1 MMSNR
6 RTLIILLVL
15 VALTGGGRFWAKSH
29 RATWDSGFN
38 RHAELFKSVIEEAR
52 EVSARREAAVYGL
65 GDSSY
70 QTQIQEFAGRS
81 RLGNITVR
89 PRGNAEVGDYVL
101 MVDIENSDHRY
112 GRNQIFTF
120 LYNCEVMIPRVR
132 TTSLSIRPASEG
144 TRKLDPGTDRDDL
157 WKLEQVIFTK
167 RSPEK
172 LN

>member
-1 MMSNR
+1 MSNR

-15 VALTGGGRFWAKSH
+15 VALTGAGRFWAKSH
-29 RATWDSGFN
+29 RTTWDSGFS
-38 RHAELFKSVIEEAR
+38 RHASLFKSVIEEAR

-101 MVDIENSDHRY
+101 MVDIENPDHRY

-144 TRKLDPGTDRDDL
+144 TRKLEPGTERDDL
-157 WKLEQVIFTK
+157 WKVEQVTFIK

>member
-1 MMSNR
+1 MSNR
-6 RTLIILLVL
+6 RTLIILVVL
-15 VALTGGGRFWAKSH
+15 VVATGAGRFWAQSH
-29 RATWDSGFN
+29 REAWDTGFQ
-38 RHAELFKSVIEEAR
+38 RHAQLFKSVVAEAR

-89 PRGNAEVGDYVL
+89 PRGNAEFGDYV
-101 MVDIENSDHRY
+101 MVIDIENKEHRY

-132 TTSLSIRPASEG
+132 TTSLSIRPASES
-144 TRKLDPGTDRDDL
+144 TRKIEPGVDREDL
-157 WKLEQVIFTK
+157 WKVDQLTFTK

-172 LN
+172 IN

>member
-1 MMSNR
+1 MNNR

-15 VALTGGGRFWAKSH
+15 VAATGGGRFWAKEY
-29 RATWDSGFN
+29 RGTWDTGFT
-38 RHAELFKSVIEEAR
+38 RHSQQFRAVIEKAR

-89 PRGNAEVGDYVL
+89 PRGNAEEGDYS
-101 MVDIENSDHRY
+101 MVVDFEDPNHRY

-132 TTSLSIRPASEG
+132 TTSFSMRPANEG
-144 TRKLDPGTDRDDL
+144 SRKLEPGTDRDDI
-157 WKLEQVIFTK
+157 WKVEQLTFVK
-167 RSPEK
+167 RSPMT
-172 LN
+172 NN

>member
-1 MMSNR
+1 MSNR
-6 RTLIILLVL
+6 RTLIILVILVS
-15 VALTGGGRFWAKSH
+15 LTGAGRFWAKSH
-29 RATWDSGFN
+29 RETWDAGFD
-38 RHAELFKSVIEEAR
+38 RHASLFKSVIEQAR

-89 PRGNAEVGDYVL
+89 PRGNAEVGDYIL
-101 MVDIENSDHRY
+101 MVDIENPDHRY

-132 TTSLSIRPASEG
+132 TTSLSIRPAAEG
-144 TRKLDPGTDRDDL
+144 TRKLVPGADRDDL
-157 WKLEQVIFTK
+157 WKVEQVTFTK